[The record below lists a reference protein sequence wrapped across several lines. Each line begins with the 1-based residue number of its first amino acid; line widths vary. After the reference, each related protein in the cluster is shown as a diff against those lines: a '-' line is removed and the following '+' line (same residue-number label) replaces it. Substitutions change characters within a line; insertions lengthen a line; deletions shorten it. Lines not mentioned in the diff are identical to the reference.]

1 MELHY
6 FQLHAANDSKLFESP
21 ESDVQN
27 VTNNLIKFYKQQD
40 FIFGSINVKKNKTF
54 QELIDVFLSKEKIR
68 LDGKEITIQTFEMTK
83 CRMNGH
89 LSDFFLQLDLNEI
102 NHQKIEEFVKKLQ
115 LIGVGNVTINQY
127 LGLLKRILSLG
138 VIEGFLNNL
147 PTFPK
152 IKSKSI
158 PRGSFS
164 IKEYLKLLKTS
175 KALGKVFEQDSQ
187 LAKLTH
193 RNKASNVYITSNGV
207 LKEMTWLIGF
217 MSNTFLRPVD
227 IKLIQHKHVQIIE
240 DSYRYL
246 RISMPETKRHT
257 GQVVSMRAA
266 VGIYKRLLSHQSEL
280 GFGRPD
286 DFLFIPQLKNRNA
299 AIALISA
306 QFKKVLDFEKMLIGS
321 KGEKRS
327 LYSLR
332 HTAITYRLLYGRGID
347 LLTLARNARTSV
359 EMIEKFYSSNLTA
372 EMNIEL
378 LQSKRTSFA
387 KI

>member
-6 FQLHAANDSKLFESP
+6 FQLHAANDSRLFESP
-21 ESDVQN
+21 ENDAQN

-40 FIFGSINVKKNKTF
+40 FIFSNVNLRRNKTF
-54 QELIDVFLSKEKIR
+54 QNLIDVFLAKEKIR
-68 LDGKEITIQTFEMTK
+68 LAGKEITSQTFEMTK

-89 LSDFFLQLDLNEI
+89 LSDFFLQHDLNEI

-127 LGLLKRILSLG
+127 LGLFKRILSLG
-138 VIEGFLNNL
+138 VLEGFLNNI

-175 KALGKVFEQDSQ
+175 KALGKVFEQDCQ
-187 LAKLTH
+187 QAKLTH
-193 RNKASNVYITSNGV
+193 RNKASSIYINSNGV

-217 MSNTFLRPVD
+217 MTNTFLRPVD

-266 VGIYKRLLSHQSEL
+266 VGIYKKLLAHQSEL
-280 GFGRPD
+280 GFGKPD
-286 DFLFIPQLKNRNA
+286 DFLFIPQLKNRNG

>member
-6 FQLHAANDSKLFESP
+6 FQLNAANDSKLFES
-21 ESDVQN
+21 SANDVQK
-27 VTNNLIKFYKQQD
+27 VTENLSKFHNQRVFKFD
-40 FIFGSINVKKNKTF
+40 SVSLKKNSKF
-54 QELIDVFLSKEKIR
+54 QDLIEIFLAKERVR
-68 LDGKEITIQTFEMTK
+68 LNGKEITNQTLEMIK
-83 CRMNGH
+83 CRANGH
-89 LSDFFLQLDLNEI
+89 LREFFLDHELNSI
-102 NHQKIEEFVKKLQ
+102 SFQKINEFVKHLN

-138 VIEGFLNNL
+138 VIEGLLSNL

-152 IKSKSI
+152 VKSKSA

-175 KALGKVFEQDSQ
+175 KALGNVFEQDCIQ
-187 LAKLTH
+187 AKITH
-193 RNKASNVYITSNGV
+193 RNKAGSIYINSTGV

-217 MSNTFLRPVD
+217 MTNTFLRPVD
-227 IKLIQHKHVQIIE
+227 IKLIQHKHIQIIE

-266 VGIYKRLLSHQSEL
+266 VGIYKRLLAYQSGL
-280 GFGRPD
+280 GFGKPD
-286 DFLFIPQLKNRNA
+286 DFLFIPQLKDRNG
-299 AIALISA
+299 AIALISG
-306 QFKKVLDFEKMLIGS
+306 QFKKILDFEKMLVGS
-321 KGEKRS
+321 KGEKRT

-378 LQSKRTSFA
+378 LQSKRTSYI
-387 KI
+387 KT